1 MKAAVKEVNEK
12 RVTVKKKKLWKR
24 ILSSWELYLLL
35 LPGIVLTIIYKYI
48 PMYGVQ
54 IAFRDYNP
62 ALGFSGSPWV
72 GVAAV
77 SSWMFWHFYKL
88 I

>member
-35 LPGIVLTIIYKYI
+35 LPGIVLTIIYKYWELMPDIYTRIKKYI
-48 PMYGVQ
+48 PHLRLYIHMRMEIVIFHSIEIPEQ
-54 IAFRDYNP
+54 I
-62 ALGFSGSPWV
+62 
-72 GVAAV
+72 
-77 SSWMFWHFYKL
+77 
-88 I
+88 

>member
-1 MKAAVKEVNEK
+1 MKRFTKEKGVAIMKAAVKEVNEK

-72 GVAAV
+72 GL
-77 SSWMFWHFYKL
+77 K
-88 I
+88 

>member
-48 PMYGVQ
+48 PMTTCTRQAGT
-54 IAFRDYNP
+54 
-62 ALGFSGSPWV
+62 
-72 GVAAV
+72 
-77 SSWMFWHFYKL
+77 
-88 I
+88 

>member
-72 GVAAV
+72 GL
-77 SSWMFWHFYKL
+77 K
-88 I
+88 

>member
-35 LPGIVLTIIYKYI
+35 LPGIVLTIIYK
-48 PMYGVQ
+48 V
-54 IAFRDYNP
+54 
-62 ALGFSGSPWV
+62 
-72 GVAAV
+72 
-77 SSWMFWHFYKL
+77 
-88 I
+88 

>member
-35 LPGIVLTIIYKYI
+35 LPGIVLTIIYKYL
-48 PMYGVQ
+48 
-54 IAFRDYNP
+54 RDQADLLHRMEEVLSLP
-62 ALGFSGSPWV
+62 
-72 GVAAV
+72 
-77 SSWMFWHFYKL
+77 
-88 I
+88 